1 MRGGAL
7 SAAQLRP
14 AGPEDCGRLLELIR
28 ELAQYERL
36 AAAVRA
42 DEDSLRATL
51 FGPRP
56 AAQVLLAE
64 LDGVVVGF
72 ALYFA
77 NYSTF
82 LAQPGLWLEDLY
94 VQAEHRGRGIGGM
107 LFQAVAEQ
115 ARAANCGRMEW
126 SVLDWNSPAIA
137 FYKRMGA
144 RPQQDWTTWRLTGTG
159 LRALAERGR

>member
-1 MRGGAL
+1 M
-7 SAAQLRP
+7 
-14 AGPEDCGRLLELIR
+14 
-28 ELAQYERL
+28 
-36 AAAVRA
+36 RA

-64 LDGVVVGF
+64 LDGIVVGF

>member
-1 MRGGAL
+1 M
-7 SAAQLRP
+7 
-14 AGPEDCGRLLELIR
+14 
-28 ELAQYERL
+28 
-36 AAAVRA
+36 RA